1 LQPSASVQEEQQTG
15 QEGFLPRGWGALTNG
30 ANVSHRI
37 DRVDR
42 LIHRHLSHTNICS
55 SQLRLI
61 IQLLRLTSPRMS
73 GDDVRMVQQR
83 LLDLGYSEVGAID
96 GWY

>member
-1 LQPSASVQEEQQTG
+1 
-15 QEGFLPRGWGALTNG
+15 
-30 ANVSHRI
+30 
-37 DRVDR
+37 
-42 LIHRHLSHTNICS
+42 
-55 SQLRLI
+55 
-61 IQLLRLTSPRMS
+61 LTSPRMS